1 MMPPIP
7 DWLLILLLILGSGL
21 MFWIILLIITF
32 LGLAILPKDAN
43 DGIHYEKKEDSN
55 AKH

>member
-7 DWLLILLLILGSGL
+7 DWLLILLLIFGSGFL
-21 MFWIILLIITF
+21 VWVILLIITF
-32 LGLAILPKDAN
+32 LGLSLIPRDAN
-43 DGIHYEKKEDSN
+43 DGIHYEKKKDSN